1 MQSGLGQSQQRLDDA
16 QIERDLG
23 AWAADHLLQRQ
34 LTTDKG
40 ALTHTP
46 VDESLLLGL
55 AVLLA
60 LTRVSALGVPY
71 CAPLPFPKAGISQDG
86 VTRRTYRTLSARPFT
101 IWQ

>member
-1 MQSGLGQSQQRLDDA
+1 MGFVT
-16 QIERDLG
+16 
-23 AWAADHLLQRQ
+23 AA
-34 LTTDKG
+34 
-40 ALTHTP
+40 
-46 VDESLLLGL
+46 L

-101 IWQ
+101 IWQKRRKAP